1 MFLLKS
7 SAARGALCEAFGSRI
22 NQVLLWL
29 VTFLLLTP
37 SSARLAV
44 SICVSFPWAQF
55 RLKGQNVLGIWAG
68 EKNQCPEAFFL
79 HQTSFFGH
87 FPSYYFSVYTWGKKF
102 RCSLQSQFEATH
114 PFRSFLCMSG
124 KNRAGRTRPDFL
136 WFWRQLVHRS
146 WAGKSA
152 IMCVWYLGW
161 KSCVSWGFLHGKWL
175 TAGFWPQL
183 NQRALKKGLD
193 ISIPTTSCTPKKS
206 KDIVPLDHHLL
217 WPWLW

>member
-1 MFLLKS
+1 MV
-7 SAARGALCEAFGSRI
+7 GY
-22 NQVLLWL
+22 
-29 VTFLLLTP
+29 LLTP
-37 SSARLAV
+37 HPKLSQACSEHLCKFSMSTVQAKRTK
-44 SICVSFPWAQF
+44 CVRNMGW
-55 RLKGQNVLGIWAG
+55 G
-68 EKNQCPEAFFL
+68 KNQCPEAFFL

-136 WFWRQLVHRS
+136 WFWRQLVHRI

-217 WPWLW
+217 WPWLSTVQSTK